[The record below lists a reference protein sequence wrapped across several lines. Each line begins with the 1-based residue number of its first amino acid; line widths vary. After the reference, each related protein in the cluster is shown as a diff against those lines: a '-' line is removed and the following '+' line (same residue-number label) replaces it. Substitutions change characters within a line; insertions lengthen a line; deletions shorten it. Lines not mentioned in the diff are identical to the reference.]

1 MSRRW
6 NGSKSLQSKGYVRAQ
21 LKLGVCYGIGD
32 GVAQDYV
39 KAAEWFKKAADHGD
53 ADAQYLLGVFYNE
66 GCGVT
71 QDNVEAAKWFKKSA
85 DQGNEEAKVKLDE
98 LNRSRTSGCD
108 YSRGAKKNEI

>member
-39 KAAEWFKKAADHGD
+39 K
-53 ADAQYLLGVFYNE
+53 
-66 GCGVT
+66 
-71 QDNVEAAKWFKKSA
+71 AAKWFKKSA